1 MDELFMFGFDKYFCF
16 FNDDDDEDF
25 FYVIKYEYIF
35 FINIVYEF
43 WSKEFWIGSLSK
55 VLLIKLI
62 ENVVFCFC

>member
-1 MDELFMFGFDKYFCF
+1 MFGFDKYFCF

-43 WSKEFWIGSLSK
+43 
-55 VLLIKLI
+55 
-62 ENVVFCFC
+62 